1 LIQLTKQLV
10 YKTIHSE
17 MNYAGQSEMTLDSDT
32 NKRQYLISKTKTF
45 LSQESKQEIGIISF
59 LFIHNMSISYFFP
72 E

>member
-1 LIQLTKQLV
+1 
-10 YKTIHSE
+10 

-32 NKRQYLISKTKTF
+32 NKRQYLISKTKTCRVGAI